1 MEGPGRRAKPDT
13 TRGTKPTDGRP
24 PTPGASAPRDG
35 SAIAHEIAGRQRD
48 VEALARDREADLRD
62 VDAQARDELSE
73 RLENPPEKP
82 LTDREA
88 VARAALLHRRAV
100 EGRALAARDR
110 ALAERDRE
118 RAAVD
123 RLHAAEDRA
132 AAVRAEERRDA
143 AVLEGLA
150 PGDPG
155 LEALGREIERANRTS
170 VPLSV
175 AFVAVLTGESV
186 AESVGDAIRRA
197 SAVATAVARRL
208 RSYDLVVSS
217 ADGEALVCA
226 LTGVPSS
233 IARVRMESVRI
244 DVAQLGVAI
253 EVGLAEL
260 APGDTPSTLVER
272 AGAAI

>member
-13 TRGTKPTDGRP
+13 TRGTKPTDGLP
-24 PTPGASAPRDG
+24 PPPGASAPRDG
-35 SAIAHEIAGRQRD
+35 SAVAREIAGRQRD
-48 VEALARDREADLRD
+48 VEALARDRAADLRD
-62 VDAQARDELSE
+62 VDAQAREELSE
-73 RLENPPEKP
+73 QLENVTGRP
-82 LTDREA
+82 LADREV
-88 VARAALLHRRAV
+88 VARAELVQRRAV
-100 EGRALAARDR
+100 EDRALAARDR
-110 ALAERDRE
+110 ALAERERE

-155 LEALGREIERANRTS
+155 LEALGREIERANRTD

-175 AFVAVLTGESV
+175 AFVAILTCESV
-186 AESVGDAIRRA
+186 AASVGDALRRA
-197 SAVATAVARRL
+197 SAVAVAVARRL
-208 RSYDLVVSS
+208 RPYDLVVSS

-233 IARVRMESVRI
+233 IARARMESVRI
-244 DVAQLGVAI
+244 DVAQSGVAI